1 VTAQRTSWDDTL
13 LALCR
18 LLADNRADCRRS
30 KHAAIVFDETSR
42 DIISLGYNGLASG
55 CGSCLDGD
63 CPRGLLS
70 KDEYPSLGAYDNG
83 PGRCDA
89 VHAEVNA
96 IIRAG
101 INQTRGRTLYVT
113 GEPCHG
119 CGVVIQGAGITRV
132 VTPANK
138 VPT

>member
-1 VTAQRTSWDDTL
+1 MQRVPWDQTL
-13 LALCR
+13 LSMCR
-18 LLADNRADCRRS
+18 LLADCRADCRRS
-30 KHAAIVFDETSR
+30 RHAAIVFDEETR

-55 CGSCLDGD
+55 AGSCLDGD
-63 CPRGLLS
+63 CPRGRMS
-70 KDEYPSLGAYDNG
+70 KTEIPSNTPYNDG

-101 INQTRGRTLYVT
+101 ISRTRGRTLYVT

-119 CGVVIQGAGITRV
+119 CAVVIQGAGITRV
-132 VTPANK
+132 VHR
-138 VPT
+138 